1 MSMDGNKRYF
11 GWIFIAMAT
20 AGIALLAAGLLWL
33 ATSSPDASA
42 GIDKRHVLVMF
53 SENIERYKF
62 IDIENIILKAFK
74 NKDVNA
80 DITFDYL
87 ACEYY
92 DAEHEVEEARKI
104 VERNNRHRP
113 IDMLVTIGD
122 QATYSTLCNDLY
134 LLHHIPVVF
143 GGVQFPNWQQLA
155 DYPNVT
161 GASDSIDIIRNI
173 HAAYTL
179 TGIKHTFIT
188 INKTFLD
195 RKMHNEA
202 DKQLRANNSVR
213 NNLHWKYS
221 IMELLT
227 DYEDSYS
234 LSAMS
239 LRHLSLNVKQGDTL
253 NVSDGDN
260 LRRVI
265 RMFKDLVYIQVKY
278 DPNPVPTIR
287 TSNHQPMLTA
297 TWKGFGDG
305 NTYIGGYFA
314 SAEDIADDVADYAKR
329 IFDGADPKDLKIRPT
344 RKDYYLDWSIAKKH
358 GFTHDNLPEGYKVV
372 NMPWKDKYPI
382 LYTLFLYSGFIAT
395 AVAFF
400 ILIRLL
406 LKERRQKKEII
417 KQLERENTL
426 YNMAVKD
433 SPTFA
438 WERKGSRINI
448 SKRFW
453 EYCGKEPRIITTG
466 DFMEMLHP
474 DSRDSYIEGIEH
486 VNKGEFFTKEVQ
498 ADFLGNGEWHW
509 YQIRGKG
516 LINDSGELE
525 KSYGMFTNV
534 DSFKQKEKEMN
545 EALKKAEEATLKE
558 SFLANMSH
566 EIRTPLNAIVGF
578 SNLILQPDAD
588 FTDEEKKMFA
598 ETINTNND
606 LLLKLINDILD
617 VSRMESGHMDFMIK
631 PYRVKELMDHIHQ
644 TFILQIPQHLKF
656 IYNNDDDVTVNV
668 DEGRLRQVI
677 TNFLTNAS
685 KFTPEGSIT
694 LGWNVN
700 RQTGKVELYV
710 EDTGI
715 GLSEEDRKMVFSRFF
730 KKDEFKQGTG
740 LGLSICKAIVVRLK
754 GEIKVKSQ
762 LGKGSRFSVY
772 LGFTE

>member
-1 MSMDGNKRYF
+1 MNSNKRYV
-11 GWIFIAMAT
+11 GWIFIVMAT
-20 AGIALLAAGLLWL
+20 AGIALLAAGILWL
-33 ATSSPDASA
+33 STSSSNTSVDN
-42 GIDKRHVLVMF
+42 GKHHVLVMF
-53 SENIERYKF
+53 SENVERYKF
-62 IDIENIILKAFK
+62 VDIEDIMKKAFK
-74 NKDVNA
+74 EKGINA

-87 ACEYY
+87 ACEHY
-92 DAEHEVEEARKI
+92 DADHEVEEARKI
-104 VERNNRHRP
+104 VERNNRQRP

-122 QATYSTLCNDLY
+122 QATYSTLRNDLH
-134 LLHHIPVVF
+134 LIRHIPVVF
-143 GGVQFPNWQQLA
+143 GGVQFPNWKQLA

-161 GASDSIDIIRNI
+161 GVSDSINIIRNI
-173 HAAYTL
+173 QAAYTL
-179 TGIKHTFIT
+179 TGIKHTFLT
-188 INKTFLD
+188 LNQSFLD
-195 RKMHNEA
+195 RKMRDEA
-202 DKQLRANNSVR
+202 DKQLRVNNSVR
-213 NNLHWKYS
+213 NNLHWNFS

-227 DYEDSYS
+227 DYENDYS

-239 LRHLSLNVKQGDTL
+239 IRHLDLNVKQGGTL
-253 NVSDGDN
+253 DARDGDN
-260 LRRVI
+260 LRRVL
-265 RMFKDLVYIQVKY
+265 RMFKDLVYIQAKF
-278 DPNPVPTIR
+278 DPTPVTTIR
-287 TSNHQPMLTA
+287 STNHQPMLTA

-305 NTYIGGYFA
+305 STYIGGYFA
-314 SAEDIADDVADYAKR
+314 SAKNIADDVADYAKK
-329 IFDGADPKDLKIRPT
+329 IFDGAKPKDLKIRPT
-344 RKDYYLDWSIAKKH
+344 KKDYYLDWSIAKNY
-358 GFTHDNLPEGYKVV
+358 GFTNDNLPEGYNVV
-372 NMPWKDKYPI
+372 NMPWKDKYPL
-382 LYTLFLYSGFIAT
+382 LYTLFLYSGSIAT
-395 AVAFF
+395 AIAFL
-400 ILIRLL
+400 ILISLL
-406 LKERRQKKEII
+406 LKERKQKKEII

-438 WERKGSRINI
+438 WERKGSRLNI
-448 SKRFW
+448 SNRFW

-466 DFMEMLHP
+466 DFMEMLHS
-474 DSRDSYIEGIEH
+474 DSRDNYIEGLKH
-486 VNKGEFFTKEVQ
+486 VNKGEFYTADVQ

-516 LINDSGELE
+516 VINDDGELV

-534 DSFKQKEKEMN
+534 DSFKQREKEMN

-558 SFLANMSH
+558 PFLANMSH

-588 FTDEEKKMFA
+588 FNDEEKKMFA

-617 VSRMESGHMDFMIK
+617 VSRLESGHMDFRIK

-644 TFILQIPQHLKF
+644 TFVLQIPKHLKF

-694 LGWNVN
+694 LGWNVD

-740 LGLSICKAIVVRLK
+740 LGLSICKAIIIRLK